1 MPFRFLNSTI
11 DDAIPGSDVKTRAH
25 SKASRNCVDTL
36 MHYTRSALESDA
48 LSHRLS
54 TVAAPAHALP
64 KLVLAFLLAIVASQS
79 DLRAQTLAPP
89 TASTP
94 QPAASA
100 SAGTEEETIE
110 PTFETQKLARTY
122 ILDVPAPRGQITD
135 RNGEPLAQNRLNYN
149 LAINFPTPLDFSDA
163 QALSFAKEKI
173 DKTARLIGRKI
184 KISDDAILRHYHNRG
199 IMPMEIAQNLTQVE
213 YEQIKNE
220 PPPGVIVRPTYV
232 RVYPNG
238 KVAGQIIG
246 YTGKTGRNPD
256 GIVDNHETLWPETEG
271 REGLEQ
277 TFNQMLAGKHGEYKL
292 TFDKDGR
299 KTSEKLITPPE
310 PGFNVVTTIDL
321 RLQQLAEKALEAK
334 AKRGAIVIIDPNNG
348 DILALASWPTYD
360 PNLFVPSI
368 SAEQLKT
375 LQDDKDIPLLPRA
388 YRSSYPPGSTFKIAV
403 GIAALESGAVHP
415 DDRYECVPSI
425 QIGNV
430 TFHNWKKGNRGA
442 LNFVQALTESCDT
455 WFYQVGIRTG
465 AQPIIDWALQLGFG
479 AKCGIPL
486 RGEAEGRVPNDEYM
500 KATHGRRLL
509 NGDIANMSIGQGD
522 TQVTPLQMAQAM
534 GVVANGG
541 TLYQTRLVQQVQ
553 TFDNQIVTAYQVRA
567 KRILN
572 LSAETLDEVHTG
584 MIDVVNGAGGTAHQA
599 TLDNAEVAGKTGT
612 AQWGPK
618 NKERT
623 AAWFAGFLPA
633 DQPRY
638 AFAALYEGDVGS
650 KVHGGSAAAPMIAD
664 VFKEVYKSE
673 KVVSQK
679 QRRAREQPE
688 IRRAEPVE
696 EEDES
701 D

>member
-1 MPFRFLNSTI
+1 MKSLW
-11 DDAIPGSDVKTRAH
+11 G
-25 SKASRNCVDTL
+25 TL
-36 MHYTRSALESDA
+36 GGLWI
-48 LSHRLS
+48 
-54 TVAAPAHALP
+54 
-64 KLVLAFLLAIVASQS
+64 AFSIQITPTSS
-79 DLRAQTLAPP
+79 FAQALAPS
-89 TASTP
+89 AVS
-94 QPAASA
+94 SA
-100 SAGTEEETIE
+100 SPSATQTTEEETIV

-135 RNGEPLAQNRLNYN
+135 RNGEPLAQNRLSYN

-163 QALSFAKEKI
+163 QAVSFAREKI
-173 DKTARLIGRKI
+173 DKTARLIGRKL

-199 IMPMEIAQNLTQVE
+199 IMPMEIAQNLSQLE
-213 YEQIKNE
+213 YEQIKND
-220 PPPGVIVRPTYV
+220 PPPGVIVRPIYV

-277 TFNQMLAGKHGEYKL
+277 TFNEMLTGKHGEYKL

-299 KTSEKLITPPE
+299 KTSDKLITPPE
-310 PGFNVVTTIDL
+310 PGYNVVTTLDL

-368 SAEQLKT
+368 SADQLKT
-375 LQDDKDIPLLPRA
+375 LQNDPDIPLLPRA

-403 GIAALESGAVHP
+403 GIAALESDAVQP

-522 TQVTPLQMAQAM
+522 TQVTPLQMAQAI

-567 KRILN
+567 KRTLN
-572 LSAETLDEVHTG
+572 LSSETLDQVHTG

-599 TLDNAEVAGKTGT
+599 SLDNAEVAGKTGT

-638 AFAALYEGDVGS
+638 AFAAVYEGDVGS

-664 VFKEVYKSE
+664 IFKEIYKGE
-673 KVVSQK
+673 KVVTQK

>member
-1 MPFRFLNSTI
+1 
-11 DDAIPGSDVKTRAH
+11 
-25 SKASRNCVDTL
+25 
-36 MHYTRSALESDA
+36 
-48 LSHRLS
+48 
-54 TVAAPAHALP
+54 
-64 KLVLAFLLAIVASQS
+64 
-79 DLRAQTLAPP
+79 
-89 TASTP
+89 
-94 QPAASA
+94 
-100 SAGTEEETIE
+100 
-110 PTFETQKLARTY
+110 
-122 ILDVPAPRGQITD
+122 
-135 RNGEPLAQNRLNYN
+135 
-149 LAINFPTPLDFSDA
+149 
-163 QALSFAKEKI
+163 
-173 DKTARLIGRKI
+173 
-184 KISDDAILRHYHNRG
+184 
-199 IMPMEIAQNLTQVE
+199 
-213 YEQIKNE
+213 
-220 PPPGVIVRPTYV
+220 
-232 RVYPNG
+232 
-238 KVAGQIIG
+238 
-246 YTGKTGRNPD
+246 
-256 GIVDNHETLWPETEG
+256 
-271 REGLEQ
+271 
-277 TFNQMLAGKHGEYKL
+277 
-292 TFDKDGR
+292 
-299 KTSEKLITPPE
+299 
-310 PGFNVVTTIDL
+310 
-321 RLQQLAEKALEAK
+321 
-334 AKRGAIVIIDPNNG
+334 
-348 DILALASWPTYD
+348 
-360 PNLFVPSI
+360 
-368 SAEQLKT
+368 

-403 GIAALESGAVHP
+403 GIAALESRAVQA

-430 TFHNWKKGNRGA
+430 TFHNWKKGDRGA

-567 KRILN
+567 KRTLN
-572 LSAETLDEVHTG
+572 LSSETLDELHRG
-584 MIDVVNGAGGTAHQA
+584 MIDVVNGGGGTAHQA
-599 TLDNAEVAGKTGT
+599 SLDNAEVAGKTGT

-664 VFKEVYKSE
+664 IFKEIYKGE
-673 KVVSQK
+673 KVVNQR

>member
-1 MPFRFLNSTI
+1 MPT
-11 DDAIPGSDVKTRAH
+11 P
-25 SKASRNCVDTL
+25 
-36 MHYTRSALESDA
+36 
-48 LSHRLS
+48 
-54 TVAAPAHALP
+54 APSP
-64 KLVLAFLLAIVASQS
+64 SVS
-79 DLRAQTLAPP
+79 P
-89 TASTP
+89 
-94 QPAASA
+94 
-100 SAGTEEETIE
+100 EEETII

-135 RNGEPLAQNRLNYN
+135 RNGESVAQNKLSYN
-149 LAINFPTPLDFSDA
+149 LTISFPTPLDFSDA
-163 QALSFAKEKI
+163 QTLSFAREKI
-173 DKTARLIGRKI
+173 DRTARLIGRKL

-199 IMPMEIAQNLTQVE
+199 IMPMEIAQNLSELE
-213 YEQIKNE
+213 YEQIKND
-220 PPPGVIVRPTYV
+220 PPPGVIVRPIYV

-277 TFNQMLAGKHGEYKL
+277 TFNEMLTGKHGEYKL

-299 KTSEKLITPPE
+299 KTSEKLITPPD
-310 PGFNVVTTIDL
+310 PGYNVVTTLDL

-334 AKRGAIVIIDPNNG
+334 AKRGAIVITDPNNG

-368 SAEQLKT
+368 SAEQLKL

-403 GIAALESGAVHP
+403 GIAALESRAVQP
-415 DDRYECVPSI
+415 DDQYECVPAI

-465 AQPIIDWALQLGFG
+465 AQPIIDWALALGFG

-500 KATHGRRLL
+500 KATHGRKLL

-534 GVVANGG
+534 GIVANGG

-567 KRILN
+567 KRTLN
-572 LSAETLDEVHTG
+572 LSSETLDELHTG

-599 TLDNAEVAGKTGT
+599 SLDNAEVAGKTGT

-638 AFAALYEGDVGS
+638 AFAVLYEGDVGS
-650 KVHGGSAAAPMIAD
+650 KVHGGSAAAPMIAEI
-664 VFKEVYKSE
+664 FKEIYKSE
-673 KVVSQK
+673 KIVGQR
-679 QRRAREQPE
+679 QRRSREQPE